1 MIENLD
7 KLTPEQLE
15 KVKKQ
20 LTQIN
25 SSIEEQQAQPI
36 ADFFNKHGWVK
47 IDKIINKETAD
58 LFYLYCLLATERLNV
73 LEQIE
78 GIGNVNPHHY
88 GRFDDPQA
96 TGDYSKYGDLIFDTL
111 LYALN
116 YKMNLYTGID
126 LVPTYSYHRLYTKG
140 TELKKHSDRPSCEI
154 STTLCLGFD
163 NSNLDKS
170 KYENYMWPLY
180 VKEKD
185 GTELPI
191 NLRPGD
197 MLIYK
202 GCELEHWREPFI
214 GNNHAQVFLHYNDKK
229 GPHNIKYDGRP
240 FLGMISDEKTT
251 IY

>member
-20 LTQIN
+20 LLGIN
-25 SSIEEQQAQPI
+25 SNIEEQQAQPI

-47 IDKIINKETAD
+47 IDEILNKETTK
-58 LFYLYCLLATERLNV
+58 LFYLYCVLATERLNV

-78 GIGNVNPHHY
+78 GVGNVDIGHY
-88 GRFDDPQA
+88 GRFNDPQA
-96 TGDYSKYGDLIFDTL
+96 MGDYSKYGDLIFDTL
-111 LYALN
+111 LYALKD
-116 YKMNLYTGID
+116 KMNLYTGID
-126 LVPTYSYHRLYTKG
+126 LVPTYSYHRLYTTG
-140 TELKKHSDRPSCEI
+140 TELTKHSDRPSCEI

-163 NSNLDKS
+163 NSDVSKS

-180 VKEKD
+180 IKEKD
-185 GTELPI
+185 GTEVPI

-202 GCELEHWREPFI
+202 GCELEHWRERFI
-214 GNNHAQVFLHYNDKK
+214 GKNHAQVFLNYNDSK
-229 GPHNIKYDGRP
+229 
-240 FLGMISDEKTT
+240 
-251 IY
+251 